1 MRYRSLDHI
10 QPWKVV
16 LPASH
21 RIPRVL
27 WYSGACSAPSP
38 FGYRPLTFSGSA
50 FHRSSPGIASRCC
63 RSATPPDRSQTV
75 WALPRSLAAT
85 YGIVFTFFSSGY
97 LDVSVP
103 RVPSSQTM
111 DSFAGDGALPPP
123 GFPIQVSVDQCLL
136 AAPHSFSQLTTS
148 FVGDWRQGI
157 HPVLLLA

>member
-1 MRYRSLDHI
+1 M
-10 QPWKVV
+10 V

-27 WYSGACSAPSP
+27 WYSGAGRAPSP

-50 FHRSSPGIASRCC
+50 FHRSSPGIASPFR
-63 RSATPPDRSQTV
+63 RSSTPSNRSRTV
-75 WALPRSLAAT
+75 WAPPRSLAAT

-136 AAPHSFSQLTTS
+136 AAPHSFSQLTAP
-148 FVGDWRQGI
+148 FVGVQCHGI
-157 HPVLLLA
+157 HPAPFVT